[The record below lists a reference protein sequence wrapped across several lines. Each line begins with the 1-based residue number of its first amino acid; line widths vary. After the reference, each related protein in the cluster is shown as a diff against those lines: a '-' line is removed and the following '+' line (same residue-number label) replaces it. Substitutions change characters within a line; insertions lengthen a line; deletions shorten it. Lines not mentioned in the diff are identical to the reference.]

1 MSTME
6 KWSLAAI
13 VITVSSVA
21 AASGGDTWR
30 YTGAGYKSEAFSQAQ
45 FWTDSDGKG
54 SVGTTSAALE
64 ADDYYL
70 VENWKVFWTPGG
82 QTANTTF
89 TFGGKRLTLGETGTG
104 KKPGFMEMRNYST
117 TTVVHID
124 DLVLEN
130 GWIKARGYKTR
141 EHPLDGKITVTATSA
156 NPFQL
161 GANWQGGL
169 SQTLTLRGELV
180 GSSSAALR
188 VVNRIVNGTDT
199 DVSTNTTVKIS
210 CDCSGYYG
218 SITVT
223 SALARTSG
231 TFGTALSLASV
242 SMPGSVT
249 VRENAILRT
258 AENANVAEIG
268 TLTLESGS
276 CIALQTGTVDGHLT
290 NGFFRVTN
298 AFSAEGPVAVTIPSS
313 IVPIDGA
320 TIRLPVIEV
329 PSAVSLSTNAF
340 EVEFSDASA
349 KWPLEWLHFE
359 IETEATC
366 KRLVLVSEPVVYQ
379 TAADQNT
386 YSAGY
391 DSSLTNAERWSSG
404 DVPREGTN
412 YIVNGRYSKVLR
424 TLSNTS
430 LDYEF
435 AGDSLTVYRYS
446 ASYTANFFLFCRSF
460 YVPLFCCISSQIA
473 SGSGV
478 PVSILR
484 ADKLQFV
491 GTTNSVTVQI
501 GGYVELDGP
510 IYGSGVIA
518 MSGNNSYGS
527 NGRVWLNGDN
537 SNYKGKICFSVD
549 NATPND
555 TSIFQTLYVANGNN
569 LGGALD
575 AFAYDA
581 LLLEAYGL
589 LCTTNGSVTLESG
602 LNRGVY
608 VNGVGRLRS
617 EAGQTLAV
625 NWPVTLNGTLRK
637 EGAGNLLLGGE
648 ALFTPVD
655 GVPAAM
661 PTADANIVAVKAGG
675 IGVTVAES
683 LDGMALQFAP
693 GSKLVCSMGTGDADL
708 AARGLVNTKAATP
721 FAVVDGLE
729 KIPVEIVSDAPP
741 ASDNFTMAVATV
753 PSAQASTV
761 RGLLGHVKVPSAWK
775 GYRASWTEPVVDSEA
790 GTTTLKVKV
799 CIAGMRIIFR

>member
-1 MSTME
+1 M
-6 KWSLAAI
+6 KKKYLLAPLAMAW
-13 VITVSSVA
+13 TLAA

-30 YTGAGYKSEAFSQAQ
+30 YTGTGYTASAFTNAV
-45 FWTDSDGKG
+45 FWTDGDGKG
-54 SVGTTSAALE
+54 NKGVNGATLNPE
-64 ADDYYL
+64 DYYL
-70 VENWKVFWTPGG
+70 VENWKVLWTLVG
-82 QTANTTF
+82 QAANTTY

-104 KKPGFMEMRNYST
+104 KSPGFMEMRNYST

-130 GWIKARGYKTR
+130 GWIKTRGYQTR
-141 EHPLDGKITVTATSA
+141 EHPLDGKITVTATST

-188 VVNRIVNGTDT
+188 VVNRIVNGTSI
-199 DVSTNTTVKIS
+199 DVSTNTTVKVS
-210 CDCSGYYG
+210 CDCSAYYG

-223 SALARTSG
+223 SALARTSS
-231 TFGTALSLASV
+231 TFGTALSLGSV

-258 AENANVAEIG
+258 AGTANVAEIG
-268 TLTLESGS
+268 TLTFEPGS
-276 CIALQTGTVDGHLT
+276 CIALQTGTVGGHLT

-313 IVPIDGA
+313 IVPIDGT

-329 PSAVSLSTNAF
+329 PTAVSLSTNAF
-340 EVEFSDASA
+340 AVEFSDASTA

-379 TAADQNT
+379 TTNDYDS

-391 DSSLTNAERWSSG
+391 ASSLTNAERWSSG

-412 YIVNGRYSKVLR
+412 YIVNGQYSKLLR

-435 AGDSLTVYRYS
+435 AGDSLTLYRYS
-446 ASYTANFFLFCRSF
+446 SSKGASLFLFCHSF
-460 YVPLFCCISSQIA
+460 YVPLFCSISAQIA
-473 SGSGV
+473 GGSSV
-478 PVSILR
+478 PVAILR
-484 ADKLQFV
+484 ADKMQFV
-491 GTTNSVTVQI
+491 GTTNTVTAQV
-501 GGYVELDGP
+501 GGYVELNGP
-510 IYGSGVIA
+510 IYGSGVIT
-518 MSGNNSYGS
+518 MNGNNSYGS

-537 SNYKGKICFSVD
+537 SNYKGKIRLSVG

-569 LGGALD
+569 LGGARD
-575 AFAYDA
+575 SFAYDA
-581 LLLEAYGL
+581 LRLEAYGL
-589 LCTTNGSVTLESG
+589 LCTTNGSVTLASG
-602 LNRGVY
+602 LNRGMY

-617 EAGQTLAV
+617 EAGQTLSV

-655 GVPAAM
+655 GVPAAT

-675 IGVTVAES
+675 IGVTAAES

-693 GSKLVCSMGTGDADL
+693 GSKLVCCAGTEDADL

-741 ASDNFTMAVATV
+741 AGDNFTMAVATV
-753 PSAQASTV
+753 PSAQAASLQ
-761 RGLLGHVKVPSAWK
+761 GLLGWVKVPSVWK
-775 GYRASWTEPVVDSEA
+775 GYRASWTEPVVDAEA

-799 CIAGMRIIFR
+799 CITGMRIIFR